1 LLHRL
6 ISRNFGVDKVKEWL
20 LSQFEHFNVL
30 MLIVFFLFSTILSK
44 SNITKLL
51 KEQSQELYGE
61 FEEIKDVIREERK
74 K

>member
-1 LLHRL
+1 LLHRP